1 MGRAVERRVLHV
13 RVFWFLMKN
22 MTFVSVHLPS
32 FGDKNLMQSPQAH
45 PPHRSPLS
53 SICPYHGRKPVLHE
67 SVFLADGARVIGDVT
82 LGKDCSIWFNTIVR
96 GDVHSIVVGEETNI
110 QDGAVVHCTYQKH
123 STTIGRRVS
132 IAHLAMIHGCTIEDE
147 CLIGMQAIVMDG
159 AVVGRGSIVGAGAVV
174 TQGMQIPPG
183 SLVLGAPAKV
193 VRQVKPEELASLL
206 ATCDRYIEYTKG
218 YHF

>member
-1 MGRAVERRVLHV
+1 
-13 RVFWFLMKN
+13 
-22 MTFVSVHLPS
+22 
-32 FGDKNLMQSPQAH
+32 MQSQSPH
-45 PPHRSPLS
+45 TPHRSPLAS
-53 SICPYHGRKPVLHE
+53 VCAYQGRKPQMHE

-82 LGKDCSIWFNTIVR
+82 LGKDCSIWFNTVVR
-96 GDVHSIVVGEETNI
+96 GDVHRIVVGEETNI

-123 STTIGRRVS
+123 ATTIGRRVS

-193 VRQVKPEELASLL
+193 VRQVKPEELASVL

-218 YHF
+218 YQF

>member
-1 MGRAVERRVLHV
+1 MDVIVC
-13 RVFWFLMKN
+13 WFFTKFMPFL
-22 MTFVSVHLPS
+22 SVHLLA
-32 FGDKNLMQSPQAH
+32 FGDKNLMHEAASK
-45 PPHRSPLS
+45 PPHRSSLS
-53 SICPYHGRKPVLHE
+53 SICAYRGSLPKLHE
-67 SVFLADGARVIGDVT
+67 SVFLADGARVIGDVEM
-82 LGKDCSIWFNTIVR
+82 GKGCSVWFNTVVR
-96 GDVHSIVVGEETNI
+96 GDVHRIVVGEQTNI
-110 QDGAVVHCTYQKH
+110 QDGAIIHCTFQKH
-123 STTIGRRVS
+123 STTIGSRVS
-132 IAHLAMIHGCTIEDE
+132 IAHLAMIHGCIIEDE

-193 VRQVKPEELASLL
+193 VRQVKPEELAGVL